1 MKKFLNILGI
11 IGSVILTVILTFLIF
26 AYVLVLNVKIAVS
39 KNGISNMLKN
49 IDVVETLKSIDEGDA
64 WEDFKELSNEIGLTE
79 EQFEE
84 ILNSENI
91 KDEIG
96 NFINKIID
104 SVTSSSKITI
114 TKAELDN
121 FINIAINEYN
131 KVSEE
136 KISENDKLEIL
147 NSLSPEIIEEIN
159 EELRDISFTENDEND
174 YVEIVN
180 KTLFDNYS
188 LIILL
193 VIMLMILL
201 IALFRFSYYKWIPYV
216 VSSFMIVGLLTL
228 LIAVGISYIP
238 LNEIEFGGMITHLIT
253 VINTRIYITAGILLL
268 LSVALCITNKFIKS
282 KIANK

>member
-64 WEDFKELSNEIGLTE
+64 WEDFKELSSEIGLTE

-91 KDEIG
+91 KDEVG

-159 EELRDISFTENDEND
+159 EELRDINFTENDENN
-174 YVEIVN
+174 YIEIVN

-193 VIMLMILL
+193 IIMMMISL

-216 VSSFMIVGLLTL
+216 VSSLIIVGLLTL
-228 LIAVGISYIP
+228 LIAIGISYIP
-238 LNEIEFGGMITHLIT
+238 LNEIEFGGMIKPLIT
-253 VINTRIYITAGILLL
+253 VMNTRIYITATILLL

>member
-39 KNGISNMLKN
+39 KNGVSNMLKN

-84 ILNSENI
+84 ILNSKNI
-91 KDEIG
+91 KDEFG

-159 EELRDISFTENDEND
+159 EELRDINFTENDENN
-174 YVEIVN
+174 YIEIVN

-193 VIMLMILL
+193 IIMMMISL

-216 VSSFMIVGLLTL
+216 VSSLIIVGLLTL
-228 LIAVGISYIP
+228 LIAIGISYIP
-238 LNEIEFGGMITHLIT
+238 VNEIEFSGMITPLIT
-253 VINTRIYITAGILLL
+253 VMNTRIYITAAILLL

>member
-11 IGSVILTVILTFLIF
+11 IGSVILTVILTLLIF

-49 IDVVETLKSIDEGDA
+49 IDVVETLKSVDEGDA

-91 KDEIG
+91 KDEVG

-159 EELRDISFTENDEND
+159 EELRDINFTENNEND
-174 YVEIVN
+174 YIEIIN

-216 VSSFMIVGLLTL
+216 VSSLMIVGLLTL

-238 LNEIEFGGMITHLIT
+238 LNEIEFGGMITPLIT
-253 VINTRIYITAGILLL
+253 VMNTRIYITAAILLL
-268 LSVALCITNKFIKS
+268 LSVVLCITNKFIKS

>member
-39 KNGISNMLKN
+39 KNGVSNMLKN

-84 ILNSENI
+84 ILNSKNI
-91 KDEIG
+91 KDEFG

-121 FINIAINEYN
+121 FIDVAINEYN

-147 NSLSPEIIEEIN
+147 NTLSPEIIEEIN
-159 EELRDISFTENDEND
+159 EELRDINFTENDENN
-174 YVEIVN
+174 YIEIVN

-201 IALFRFSYYKWIPYV
+201 IALFRFSYYKWMPYV
-216 VSSFMIVGLLTL
+216 VSSLMIVGLLTL
-228 LIAVGISYIP
+228 LIAIGISYIP
-238 LNEIEFGGMITHLIT
+238 LNEIEFGGMITPLIT
-253 VINTRIYITAGILLL
+253 VMSTRIYITAAILLL